1 MYVNVHGSI
10 SYSSSLDHQIPCPV
24 IHTQQL
30 TISNSCNQ
38 QLMQSAT
45 TYMDH
50 SSISP
55 HPLPAQI
62 QWRSCFL
69 RSEVFLV
76 HLSAPS

>member
-24 IHTQQL
+24 IHNQQL
-30 TISNSCNQ
+30 TISNS
-38 QLMQSAT
+38 QSAT
-45 TYMDH
+45 TYVDH
-50 SSISP
+50 SSITA

-69 RSEVFLV
+69 RSELFLV
-76 HLSAPS
+76 PLSAPC

>member
-1 MYVNVHGSI
+1 MYLCKRTWFNQLLLEPR
-10 SYSSSLDHQIPCPV
+10 SSAPMPGDSQSVTH
-24 IHTQQL
+24 
-30 TISNSCNQ
+30 NQ

-50 SSISP
+50 SSITA